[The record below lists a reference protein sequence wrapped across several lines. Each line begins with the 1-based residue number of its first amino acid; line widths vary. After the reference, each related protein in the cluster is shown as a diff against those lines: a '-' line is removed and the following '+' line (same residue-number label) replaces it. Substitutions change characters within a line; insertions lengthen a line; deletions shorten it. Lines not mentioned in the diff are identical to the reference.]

1 MSIDLKNTNSKDYWK
16 QVNKLYAICR
26 KKKVNPN
33 EMQLLA
39 SYPYLRN
46 KKGQNL
52 IMYSLEKSPNMNVVN
67 YLFNNGHN
75 IIKDDIY
82 DVFKLITDKYKS
94 YEDNII
100 FIIDFI
106 IENNMVVKKV
116 ISDNIKIMINPKTS
130 YKFVKTIID
139 KDVINYIDT
148 YHITTNVNIIKLFDD
163 KFTKI
168 NHNENN
174 LCEYIFKNLN
184 EEIIQNINDDYIKYL
199 IDNSNIIEK
208 QTLIDL
214 LKFYCMNHESGIFT
228 LSNIYNFKK
237 LLNKIYSITQID
249 DTKNWKEFMDTVMLI
264 KPNTINKQMF
274 YFGLITGNIK
284 DFPINIIKGFN
295 ICNVIMIKQQQY
307 RSIVYYT
314 NYSNLIY
321 CRETE
326 IIKQFSDKLIKKY
339 NMHPLFLFSEDLKF
353 LYKEKIYH
361 NLRNEGIIIGKN
373 ISKEFCIK
381 MKKYLLESLKID

>member
-1 MSIDLKNTNSKDYWK
+1 MSIDLKNANSKDYWK
-16 QVNKLYAICR
+16 QVNKLFAICR

-33 EMQLLA
+33 EIQLLA
-39 SYPYLRN
+39 SYPYIRN
-46 KKGQNL
+46 KQGQNL
-52 IMYSLEKSPNMNVVN
+52 IMYALEKSPNMNVVN

-82 DVFKLITDKYKS
+82 DVFELITYKYKS

-106 IENNMVVKKV
+106 IKNNAFIEKNV
-116 ISDNIKIMINPKTS
+116 ITMNIKRIINIKTS
-130 YKFVKTIID
+130 YKFVKYLID
-139 KDVINYIDT
+139 NDVINYIDI
-148 YHITTNVNIIKLFDD
+148 YHKTTNVNIIKLFDD

-168 NHNENN
+168 KMNENN

-184 EEIIQNINDDYIKYL
+184 DDIIQNINDDYIKYL

-214 LKFYCMNHESGIFT
+214 LKFYCMHHEHGILT
-228 LSNIYNFKK
+228 LRNIYHFKK
-237 LLNKIYSITQID
+237 LLNKIYSITKID
-249 DTKNWKEFMDTVMLI
+249 DTKYWKEFMDTVMLI

-274 YFGLITGNIK
+274 YFGLITGYIK

-295 ICNVIMIKQQQY
+295 ICNVITKKQQKY
-307 RSIVYYT
+307 TSIIYKT
-314 NYSNLIY
+314 NDCELAY

-339 NMHPLFLFSEDLKF
+339 NMHPLFLFSEDLKC
-353 LYKEKIYH
+353 LYQEIIYR
-361 NLRNEGIIIGKN
+361 NLRNQGIIIGKK

-381 MKKYLLESLKID
+381 MKKDLLESLK